1 MFTGIVEE
9 QGCVLAIAG
18 NDDRA
23 TIRFAARVVLEGT
36 QVGDSI
42 SVDGCCLTVTDID
55 DGEFSVDVMSETL
68 SVTNLNNLDVGNA
81 VNLERAMVIGGRL
94 GGHLVQGH
102 VDATGSV
109 TNLEVLPGAT
119 VITIAVP
126 EQLRPYVAP
135 KGSVTVNGVSLT
147 VVAVGEEAFTVSL
160 IPHTL
165 AATTLGS
172 AAVGQTVNLEADM
185 IAKHVA
191 HLLTVGAPSPYS
203 SAEDR
208 Q

>member
-9 QGCVLAIAG
+9 QGCVLAITG

-23 TIRFAARVVLEGT
+23 TIRFAASGVLEGT

-42 SVDGCCLTVTDID
+42 SVDGCCLTVTDIHN
-55 DGEFSVDVMSETL
+55 GEFLVDVMTETL
-68 SVTNLNNLDVGNA
+68 NVTNLSELDVGDA
-81 VNLERAMVIGGRL
+81 VNLERAMVVGGRL

-102 VDATGSV
+102 VDGTGSV
-109 TNLEVLPGAT
+109 TNVEVSPGAT
-119 VITIAVP
+119 IITIAAP
-126 EQLRPYVAP
+126 EQVRPYLVP

-147 VVAVGEEAFTVSL
+147 VVAVQDETFSVSL

-165 AATTLGS
+165 VTTTLGA
-172 AAVGQTVNLEADM
+172 AAVGQNVNLEADM

-191 HLLTVGAPSPYS
+191 HLLTVGTPSPYS
-203 SAEDR
+203 SAQDKP
-208 Q
+208 

>member
-9 QGCVLAIAG
+9 QGCVLAISG

-23 TIRFAARVVLEGT
+23 TIRFSAGQVLEGT

-42 SVDGCCLTVTDID
+42 SVNGCCLTVTGID
-55 DGEFSVDVMSETL
+55 NGEFTVDVMTETL
-68 SVTNLNNLDVGNA
+68 NVTNLSDLDVGNA
-81 VNLERAMVIGGRL
+81 VNLERAMVVGGRL

-109 TNLEVLPGAT
+109 TDIEVSPGAT
-119 VITIAVP
+119 IITMSIP
-126 EQLRPYVAP
+126 EHLRPYLVP
-135 KGSVTVNGVSLT
+135 KGSVTVDGVSLT
-147 VVAVGEEAFTVSL
+147 VVAVDDATFTVSL
-160 IPHTL
+160 IPHAL

-172 AAVGQTVNLEADM
+172 AFIGQTVNLEADM

-191 HLLTVGAPSPYS
+191 RLLEVGGSSPYS
-203 SAEDR
+203 TAEDK